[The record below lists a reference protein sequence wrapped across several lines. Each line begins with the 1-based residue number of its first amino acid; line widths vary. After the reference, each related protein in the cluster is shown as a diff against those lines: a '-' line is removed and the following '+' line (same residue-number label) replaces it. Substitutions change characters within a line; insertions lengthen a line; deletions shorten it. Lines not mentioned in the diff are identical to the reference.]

1 MIRILAMGGVV
12 AGGVLVCGLVSCG
25 ERAAAVSTSGNLTLA
40 GEFDLEIP
48 EPSGLCLGADGK
60 SLWMVSDDD
69 GCVYRTDLEGKV
81 LSRFETGLRDLEG
94 IATVDGETVAVLAE
108 REREI
113 VVFSNEGK
121 LLRRGKIGLPGDDN
135 YGPEGLSYDRDA
147 REFVVV
153 NEVAGL
159 LIRMDEEF
167 RESSR
172 KELRFA
178 QDYSSITVDAE
189 RDELWVM
196 SDLSGSIYL
205 LTEQLDMVTSFSTNI
220 QQLEGIAVDHANHR
234 IYVVSD
240 PLSRLYV
247 MDFEDAAD
255 L

>member
-1 MIRILAMGGVV
+1 
-12 AGGVLVCGLVSCG
+12 
-25 ERAAAVSTSGNLTLA
+25 
-40 GEFDLEIP
+40 
-48 EPSGLCLGADGK
+48 
-60 SLWMVSDDD
+60 
-69 GCVYRTDLEGKV
+69 
-81 LSRFETGLRDLEG
+81 
-94 IATVDGETVAVLAE
+94 LAE
-108 REREI
+108 QE
-113 VVFSNEGK
+113 
-121 LLRRGKIGLPGDDN
+121 
-135 YGPEGLSYDRDA
+135 

-178 QDYSSITVDAE
+178 QDYSSITVDSE
-189 RDELWVM
+189 RNELWVM
-196 SDLSGSIYL
+196 SDLSGSIFL

-234 IYVVSD
+234 MYMVSD

-247 MDFEDAAD
+247 MDFEA